1 LRQRLKQRRRKSK
14 NMKTLLV
21 TDIHG
26 DHEKLDKIIKRENF
40 EAIIC
45 AGDLGDANEYD
56 EYKKNLEKVVEKFNQ
71 KDKLVKA
78 VPGNIDTEEEC
89 VQTLRNHRINLH
101 KKIGSFDGFEAVGFG
116 GGITPFETPFEPDE
130 EEIKETVEI
139 LQKRMKSDTK
149 VAVIHQPP
157 KDTDVDIA
165 DGNHVGSQKVRELI
179 ENSDFDLMVTGHIH
193 ESRGTDKIGETK
205 IVNPGP
211 VLEGYYAVAE
221 ISDEI
226 EVELKKM

>member
-1 LRQRLKQRRRKSK
+1 MRA
-14 NMKTLLV
+14 LLV

-26 DHEKLDKIIKRENF
+26 NYQKLDNIIRNEKF

-45 AGDLGDANEYD
+45 AGDLGDANEYSD
-56 EYKKNLEKVVEKFNQ
+56 YKNNLEKVVEKFNQ

-78 VPGNIDTEEEC
+78 VPGNMDIEEDC
-89 VQTLRNHRINLH
+89 VHTLRNHRINLH
-101 KKIGSFDGFEAVGFG
+101 KKIGAFDGFEAVGFG
-116 GGITPFETPFEPDE
+116 GGITPFGTPFEPDE
-130 EEIKETVEI
+130 KEIRETVEI
-139 LQKRMKSDTK
+139 LEKRMKSDTK

-157 KDTDVDIA
+157 KDTGVDIA
-165 DGNHVGSQKVRELI
+165 DGNHVGSQEVRELI

-193 ESRGTDKIGETK
+193 ESRGTDKIGETQ

-211 VLEGYYAVAE
+211 VLEGCYAVAE